1 MHTCPQCKGKTTVSV
16 TAHKFVAGKGFISE
30 PPVDLTCPTCNGKG
44 EIDDRKMEAYEFEQ
58 NMWCKC
64 GNPSGN
70 SKRWDDGEG
79 IIHKHH
85 YTCLD
90 CGKITQVG

>member
-1 MHTCPQCKGKTTVSV
+1 MEIMHLS
-16 TAHKFVAGKGFISE
+16 
-30 PPVDLTCPTCNGKG
+30 CPTCNGTG
-44 EIDDRKMEAYEFEQ
+44 EITQAKQEAYDFEQ

-64 GNPSGN
+64 GNPSGH

-85 YTCLD
+85 YTCYD